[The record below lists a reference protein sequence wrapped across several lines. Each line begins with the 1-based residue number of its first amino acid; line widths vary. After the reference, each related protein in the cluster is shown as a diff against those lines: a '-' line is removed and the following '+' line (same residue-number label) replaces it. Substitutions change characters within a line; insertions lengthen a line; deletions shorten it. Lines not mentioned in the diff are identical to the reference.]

1 MRLKKISF
9 LLVNLDKGIIVLSKN
24 ILKAID
30 KVDSQK
36 EFNKLMEVFKM
47 SDASSDIKEE
57 AIRVLKIK
65 KNVFFIGEKSDHSEV
80 YKEILAGQA
89 DIDDL
94 KG

>member
-36 EFNKLMEVFKM
+36 EFNKLMEDFRMRVAP
-47 SDASSDIKEE
+47 SEIKE
-57 AIRVLKIK
+57 RLY
-65 KNVFFIGEKSDHSEV
+65 V
-80 YKEILAGQA
+80 YLRLRKTYFL
-89 DIDDL
+89 
-94 KG
+94 